1 MATPATA
8 ANSSSLRRDETIA
21 RSASSVISANAT
33 KKQAGSATAGWQN
46 TYARWLGLIDLVAVT
61 TAVGIAQAVR
71 FGSSSVNAAVA
82 VVRGIT
88 YTEISIALAIGWMA
102 ALAINGARST
112 RVIGSGIEEYRRVWW
127 ATISTFGTVA
137 IISMLFKLEIA
148 RGYLLIALPVGVVLL
163 LTSRWIARRVVVRAR
178 TKHGKCI
185 TRLLVVGSPQAV
197 RDLTLGFSR
206 APGSGYDIV
215 GACVPGQYA
224 RDSIGVPGIGAVPV
238 LGDESAV
245 AQAVVASRAHA
256 VAVAASEQLHG
267 TGLRELSWELERLD
281 VDLLVAPGVI
291 DVAGSRLHMRP
302 VAGLPLIHIEKPQY
316 NGAKQFQKH
325 AFDFTFSG
333 LALLCGLPLLLLIAL
348 AVKLSSRGPVF
359 YRQKRIGLNGE
370 PFEMIKFRTMVVGA
384 DAMLEEIA
392 HLNESDS
399 GVLFKIRKD
408 PRVTPLG
415 RFLRKYSLDELPQF
429 INVFTGQMSVVG
441 PRPPLENEV
450 ASYDDHTMRRLL
462 VKPGITGLWQISG
475 RSDLSWEDS
484 VRLDMFY
491 VENWSIMADVV
502 IALKTARVV
511 FNHAG
516 SY

>member
-1 MATPATA
+1 
-8 ANSSSLRRDETIA
+8 
-21 RSASSVISANAT
+21 
-33 KKQAGSATAGWQN
+33 
-46 TYARWLGLIDLVAVT
+46 VAVV

-71 FGSSSVNAAVA
+71 FGSASADATAALL
-82 VVRGIT
+82 RGVT
-88 YTEISIALAIGWMA
+88 YIEISIAIAIGWMA
-102 ALAINGARST
+102 ALAINDARST

-127 ATISTFGTVA
+127 ATISVFGTVA

-148 RGYLLIALPVGVVLL
+148 RGYLLIALPTGVFLL
-163 LTSRWIARRVVVRAR
+163 LASRWVARRVVVWVR
-178 TKHGKCI
+178 THHGRCI
-185 TRLLVVGSPQAV
+185 TRLLIVGSPDAV

-206 APGSGYDIV
+206 EPGSGYDIV

-224 RDSIGVPGIGAVPV
+224 RPNIGVPGIGTIPV
-238 LGDESAV
+238 LGNESAV
-245 AQAVVASRAHA
+245 AQAAAASGSHA
-256 VAVAASEQLHG
+256 VAVAATEQFHG
-267 TGLRELSWELERLD
+267 AGLRRLSWELENLD

-302 VAGLPLIHIEKPQY
+302 VAGLPLIHVEKPQY
-316 NGAKQFQKH
+316 NGAKQFQKQ
-325 AFDFTFSG
+325 AFDFTFSS
-333 LALLCGLPLLLLIAL
+333 LALLCGLPLLLLIGL
-348 AVKLSSRGPVF
+348 AVKLTSRGPVF
-359 YRQKRIGLNGE
+359 YRQKRIGLDGV

-450 ASYDDHTMRRLL
+450 SAYDDHTMRRLL

-491 VENWSIMADVV
+491 VENWSIMADLV
-502 IALKTARVV
+502 IAVKTARVV
-511 FNHAG
+511 FTHAG